1 MMRVQL
7 KKGGYDTFMQKEM
20 HEQPYVIKETLRAHI
35 ENNLAMPELSGLD
48 VSKSIKSI
56 LLHAELHIMRVCM
69 LNTYCAHGLIYQFTA
84 LVQVSLD
91 MEIIELMKTLYA
103 SLFHNLEKQPILWRQ
118 LKLYKR
124 KQSTN
129 ISCDKCIR
137 L

>member
-1 MMRVQL
+1 
-7 KKGGYDTFMQKEM
+7 M

-84 LVQVSLD
+84 SVQVSLD

-103 SLFHNLEKQPILWRQ
+103 SLFHNLEKQPILWRH
-118 LKLYKR
+118 
-124 KQSTN
+124 
-129 ISCDKCIR
+129 
-137 L
+137 